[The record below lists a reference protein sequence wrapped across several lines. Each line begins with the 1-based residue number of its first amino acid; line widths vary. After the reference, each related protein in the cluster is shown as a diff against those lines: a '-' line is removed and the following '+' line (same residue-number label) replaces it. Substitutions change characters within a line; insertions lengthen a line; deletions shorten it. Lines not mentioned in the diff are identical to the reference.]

1 MSNKLESALT
11 SLFYWM
17 NDYNVPVSMRTYH
30 INHPL
35 PSDISIKYRQS
46 VQMHRAENIAN
57 QKREKQIQKMRESFI
72 QVEIVD

>member
-1 MSNKLESALT
+1 MNNKLESALT
-11 SLFYWM
+11 SLFSWM

-46 VQMHRAENIAN
+46 VQKHHAENVAN
-57 QKREKQIQKMRESFI
+57 QKREKQIERMRESFI
-72 QVEIVD
+72 PVEIVD